1 MHRRFRTAVAASSLL
16 AVLIAAP
23 AYAAS
28 IQTSAFGE
36 TVSLNP
42 QPLPPRE
49 GFMSLSL
56 GDVVSLNPQPL
67 PPRLVRRKVHIGLG
81 DAVSLNPQPLPPKVF
96 GVLVLR

>member
-1 MHRRFRTAVAASSLL
+1 MHRLFRTAVAASSLL
-16 AVLIAAP
+16 AALTLAP

-36 TVSLNP
+36 AVSLNP

-49 GFMSLSL
+49 GFMSSGL
-56 GDVVSLNPQPL
+56 GDTVSLNPQPL

-81 DAVSLNPQPLPPKVF
+81 DEVSLNPQPLPPKAF
-96 GVLVLR
+96 GGLIWR